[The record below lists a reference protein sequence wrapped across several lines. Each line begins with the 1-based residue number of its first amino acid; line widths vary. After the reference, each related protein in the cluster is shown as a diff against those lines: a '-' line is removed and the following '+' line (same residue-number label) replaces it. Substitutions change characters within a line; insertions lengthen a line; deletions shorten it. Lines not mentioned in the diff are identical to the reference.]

1 MKRTCLVILGVIA
14 LLALS
19 PGVASAKIP
28 PFTVE
33 ASPTDPTAGDVV
45 RLTVRFWDDPEHT
58 DPARWVD
65 FRLKRFLWAHPAGSV
80 DEATSIDLRLVQ
92 PGVYRAEMTASSP
105 GRWILCPWQRRC
117 GTSEPP
123 TPGWR
128 EDAYPTRIEF
138 EVASPVPEPAG
149 SFPTAAPSP
158 SRLPVPLLALAALV
172 VSAAVVARR
181 SVRSRRT

>member
-1 MKRTCLVILGVIA
+1 VKRTGILVLGVIA

-33 ASPTDPTAGDVV
+33 ASPNDPTAGDVV

-65 FRLKRFLWAHPAGSV
+65 FRLRGFLWAHPAGSMG
-80 DEATSIDLRLVQ
+80 ETTSIDLRLVQ
-92 PGVYRAEMTASSP
+92 PGVYRAEMTVGSP

-117 GTSEPP
+117 NGER
-123 TPGWR
+123 TPGFP
-128 EDAYPTRIEF
+128 DGGYPDRIEL
-138 EVASPVPEPAG
+138 EVASSAPDTGGAFPSADPSG
-149 SFPTAAPSP
+149 S
-158 SRLPVPLLALAALV
+158 RVPVPLLALAALV
-172 VSAAVVARR
+172 VSAAVLVGRFGL
-181 SVRSRRT
+181 RRT